1 MDARKLG
8 LPRRKKTEAE
18 KEVYRQAGLKDWQ
31 RRKVK

>member
-8 LPRRKKTEAE
+8 LPRRKKTAE
-18 KEVYRQAGLKDWQ
+18 EREVYRIAGLRYWQ